1 MPPPRCH
8 DQRESEHLLNYR
20 LHGLVQCFLRVVE
33 VDFANAFPAA
43 PNLKLTELGGS
54 TAILLMQSL

>member
-1 MPPPRCH
+1 MPPLCCH

-20 LHGLVQCFLRVVE
+20 LHGQLQCFLEVVE

-43 PNLKLTELGGS
+43 ANLKLPELGDS
-54 TAILLMQSL
+54 TTILPVQLL